1 MPIASFQMMNRC
13 YSDSNMMV
21 QGFSSVAIMCQEVR
35 VVRQVPLKDC
45 GQIVHSP
52 MMDRLLVSG
61 LPAVPLIL
69 LNGGAELLI
78 PALPVTDLFCD
89 APNTQ

>member
-45 GQIVHSP
+45 GQIVSSP

-61 LPAVPLIL
+61 LPEVPLIL